1 MATLPFF
8 AGFLR
13 GPAVWPGMS
22 SLAFLTSCIVY
33 IARRIIVGRIRGRSW
48 QEILEDGT
56 KPITGSVWLDGLL
69 FFGIFVVAGV
79 LVVLAM
85 WIQW

>member
-1 MATLPFF
+1 MGSLPIV
-8 AGFLR
+8 AGILR
-13 GPAVWPGMS
+13 GPTLWPGMS
-22 SLAFLTSCIVY
+22 SLAFLISCVGYIVRQ
-33 IARRIIVGRIRGRSW
+33 IVVGRIHGRSW

-69 FFGIFVVAGV
+69 FFGIFVTAGV